1 MAISHLTM
9 HLLMYLFLKKI
20 MGIIV
25 FVPAI
30 ISVSKNSLSKLLNIY
45 SHLFSLTV
53 VHFSLWTFARPYEK
67 PHYFCHLKGSI

>member
-1 MAISHLTM
+1 
-9 HLLMYLFLKKI
+9 
-20 MGIIV
+20 MGITV

-67 PHYFCHLKGSI
+67 PHYFCHLGSI